1 MSTTLVNEVIVWATC
16 SLNVLV
22 ASSYL
27 YLGLHSYISFIL
39 SMNGLFL
46 GLPKVM
52 TW

>member
-1 MSTTLVNEVIVWATC
+1 MSTTLVNEMIVWATC

-22 ASSYL
+22 AYSCL
-27 YLGLHSYISFIL
+27 YLMLGSYIAFIL
-39 SMNGLFL
+39 PMNGLLL